1 MYVKEV
7 SMVDDKTGKTP
18 TATISIGKSPKVADA
33 VVVEANEQERLSFL
47 EAMAKIVEGKKVT
60 KLEWYD
66 QDHEYYAVFRGGF
79 LMYHKP
85 DGKDYQWVISDGDIA
100 GTDYIVIN

>member
-1 MYVKEV
+1 MNDVLG
-7 SMVDDKTGKTP
+7 GKTP
-18 TATISIGKSPKVADA
+18 TATVSVGKKQAHD
-33 VVVEANEQERLSFL
+33 VVIIAESESKRMSFV

-66 QDHEYYAVFRGGF
+66 QDHEYYVVFRGGF

-100 GTDYIVIN
+100 GNDYIVIN